1 MYIKN
6 FVYFCSMERQKIYEI
21 ALTLVPGIGDV
32 NGKKLVAYCGGAE
45 AVFCESRK
53 SLMQIPGIGEQ
64 AVNSIVSQRTLLR
77 AEREAVF
84 IDKNDVKPL
93 FYLDAD
99 YPKRLQHCHDSP
111 MMLYYKGLADLN
123 APRSVGIVGTR
134 NITDYGK
141 GVVDKIVG
149 ELSSDNVLVVS
160 GLAYGVDTMAHKSA
174 LKYNLATVGVLGHGL
189 QIIYPADNYKLA
201 HNMLARGG
209 ILTEFLNDTKP
220 DRENFPKRNRIVA
233 GMVDCLIVVE
243 SALKGGAMI
252 TAEIANSYDREVF
265 AIPGRMGDIYSEGC
279 NNLIKT
285 NRADL
290 MLSADDLRYIMRWD
304 HDAKVIPRQMRLF
317 RDFSEDEKKVVDVF
331 GSDTT
336 VHLDQIIVATELTP
350 TKIASVL
357 LSLEFDG
364 IVTALP
370 GKRYQI
376 CDVVK

>member
-1 MYIKN
+1 
-6 FVYFCSMERQKIYEI
+6 MERQKLYEI

-45 AVFCESRK
+45 AVFCERRK

-64 AVNSIVSQRTLLR
+64 TVNNIVSQRMLLR
-77 AEREAVF
+77 AEKEALF
-84 IDKNDVKPL
+84 IEKNGVRPL
-93 FYLDAD
+93 FYLDTE

-111 MMLYYKGLADLN
+111 MMLYYKGNADLN
-123 APRSVGIVGTR
+123 AGHSVGIVGTR

-141 GVVDKIVG
+141 NVIDRIVE
-149 ELSSDNVLVVS
+149 ELSSDDILIIS
-160 GLAYGVDTMAHKSA
+160 GLAYGVDTVAHKSA
-174 LKYNLATVGVLGHGL
+174 LKHNLATVGVLGHGL

-209 ILTEFLNDTKP
+209 ILTEFISDTKP

-279 NNLIKT
+279 NHLIKA
-285 NRADL
+285 NKANL
-290 MLSADDLRYIMRWD
+290 MLSAADLRYIMRWD
-304 HDAKVIPRQMRLF
+304 HDSKVVAKQMRLF
-317 RDFSEDEKKVVDVF
+317 RDFSDDEKKVIDVF
-331 GSDTT
+331 GDRQIA
-336 VHLDQIIVATELTP
+336 HIDEIIVATELTP

-364 IVTALP
+364 VITALP

-376 CDVVK
+376 CDMVK